1 MHDSSK
7 HPSLKCVTRGY
18 RATLG
23 FTSTLRRACANCSEA
38 LFLFRRQQAHRRNAR
53 GVHYID
59 HFGHHREFHR
69 RVAPNKRRAVNTHP
83 KNFVQPAAER
93 FPSHRLPIDAQGPV
107 RQHLNND
114 HFIGQGLFP
123 RRRRLLGN
131 LRIKADVV
139 RRDDHKNHQEH
150 EKDIDQRNNVG
161 IRDDT
166 TLTAK
171 YYSHESPR
179 RGANAPRGGLSQPA
193 RNLLT
198 SFELGGNQANLV
210 DAGPAHDVDGAGD
223 VQEQYIVV
231 AFDESNFLGALLE
244 DLFHA
249 GPQTF
254 PGGVFIIDLELSV
267 VGDLDDDS
275 LVFQFDV
282 LLLVGRGLRDERIQA
297 LGRERRDDHENDDQ
311 HKQNVDQRHDIRGR
325 HRPMAG
331 FSNFHPHC
339 ESPVG
344 LGQSAS
350 AGHETAPGRIRRG
363 SYSGDRKAVNQISI
377 SKRMAQTTLLLE
389 TRSNAGQQALRSS
402 IRGRRR
408 RSCLSFL
415 VPLGEQTELIDTGGA
430 NLVDDGDNIAILGAR
445 IALDINGLVQPAGKT
460 ILDLARQI
468 FLQHLR
474 VAQVYL
480 AVTSNGYDNGVI
492 LVGVLHVAWIVRR
505 SQVDLV
511 SLLQHGGDHHE
522 DDQQDEHDVGH
533 GNNVGGRHL
542 WSDLWLVGH
551 GVSLLG
557 AAAQDEVV
565 DELHRGVVHLD
576 VEGFHFVGEIVVG
589 PDGWDGHEE
598 TEGGSDERF
607 RDTAG
612 DGRQTSGLVCLD
624 ALKGVQ
630 NADDRAKEPDERR
643 RRADGS
649 KSREAPLHLRVHDGD
664 GALETA
670 LGGVDHIGVRY
681 LLRSRLEFGEPGG
694 NDLGNVALLVALG
707 DGDGFVQTAVLEGA
721 RDLLNEDAGL
731 LACRAVHQ
739 RTVNHYA
746 ERVDGKN
753 EQDED
758 HDLRNEGHIS
768 PHGAKIPLA
777 ATLQECG
784 CINIQSCYHS
794 FAP

>member
-93 FPSHRLPIDAQGPV
+93 FPSHRLLIDAQGPV

-114 HFIGQGLFP
+114 HFVGQGLFP
-123 RRRRLLGN
+123 GRRRLLGN
-131 LRIKADVV
+131 LRIKADVT
-139 RRDDHKNHQEH
+139 RRDDHKDHQEH
-150 EKDIDQRNNVG
+150 EKDIDQRNNIG

-171 YYSHESPR
+171 HYSHESPR
-179 RGANAPRGGLSQPA
+179 RGTNAPRGGLSQPA

-210 DAGPAHDVDGAGD
+210 DAGPAHNVDGAGD

-282 LLLVGRGLRDERIQA
+282 LLLVGRALRDERVQA

-331 FSNFHPHC
+331 FSNFHPHW

-350 AGHETAPGRIRRG
+350 AGHETAPGGIRRG
-363 SYSGDRKAVNQISI
+363 SYSGDREAVNQI
-377 SKRMAQTTLLLE
+377 SKRMAQTTSFLE
-389 TRSNAGQQALRSS
+389 TRSNAGQQALPSS
-402 IRGRRR
+402 IRRRRR

-430 NLVDDGDNIAILGAR
+430 NLVDDGDNVAILGAR
-445 IALDINGLVQPAGKT
+445 IALDINGFVQAAGKT

-474 VAQVYL
+474 VAKVYL
-480 AVTSNGYDNGVI
+480 SVTSNGYDNGVI
-492 LVGVLHVAWIVRR
+492 FVGVLHVAGIVLRG
-505 SQVDLV
+505 QVHLV
-511 SLLQHGGDHHE
+511 SLLQHGRDHQE
-522 DDQQDEHDVGH
+522 DNQQDKHDVGH

-551 GVSLLG
+551 GVLLLG

-576 VEGFHFVGEIVVG
+576 VKGFHFVGEIVVS
-589 PDGWDGHEE
+589 PDGRDGHEE
-598 TEGGSDERF
+598 TKGGGDERF
-607 RDTAG
+607 SDTAG
-612 DGRQTSGLVCLD
+612 DGRQTSCFVLLD
-624 ALKGVQ
+624 AFEGVQ
-630 NADDRAKEPDERR
+630 DADDGAEEADERGGGT
-643 RRADGS
+643 DG
-649 KSREAPLHLRVHDGD
+649 RESGKTALHFGVDDGN
-664 GALETA
+664 GTLETA
-670 LGGVDHIGVRY
+670 LGSVDDVGVRN
-681 LLRSRLEFGEPGG
+681 LL
-694 NDLGNVALLVALG
+694 
-707 DGDGFVQTAVLEGA
+707 
-721 RDLLNEDAGL
+721 
-731 LACRAVHQ
+731 
-739 RTVNHYA
+739 
-746 ERVDGKN
+746 
-753 EQDED
+753 
-758 HDLRNEGHIS
+758 
-768 PHGAKIPLA
+768 
-777 ATLQECG
+777 
-784 CINIQSCYHS
+784 
-794 FAP
+794 